1 MCRVVWG
8 DQKELATVIKTLAR
22 EAASGD
28 HGMTIL
34 PLVNTDRKGGAFLV
48 MLKQFRRA
56 IGVAIVRGN
65 ANLKLAHLYYVR
77 ATAEEA
83 AATCGAN
90 HSNDKWRPGR
100 NRGASWFTEHVPEGY
115 RAFE

>member
-1 MCRVVWG
+1 M
-8 DQKELATVIKTLAR
+8 IKTLAR

-28 HGMTIL
+28 HGMTISS
-34 PLVNTDRKGGAFLV
+34 LVKTDRKGGAFPV

-65 ANLKLAHLYYVR
+65 ANLKLARLYYVR

-90 HSNDKWRPGR
+90 HSNNKWRPGQ
-100 NRGASWFTEHVPEGY
+100 NSGASWFTEHVPEGY
-115 RAFE
+115 GAFEQFRNGHNFSMN